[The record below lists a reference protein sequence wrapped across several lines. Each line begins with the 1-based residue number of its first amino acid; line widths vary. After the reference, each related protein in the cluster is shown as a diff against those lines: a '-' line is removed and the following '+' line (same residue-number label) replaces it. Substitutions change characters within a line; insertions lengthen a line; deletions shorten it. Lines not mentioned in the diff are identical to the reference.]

1 MKKTTPGRRD
11 RFVAK
16 LEEAINEA
24 EMTQSEL
31 ARRLGYDNANI
42 ITLFKKGNTR
52 VPLDKVVRIANILSL
67 DPAELLR
74 EWFMAYD
81 PEAFDSIES
90 VMGGP
95 FLTHA
100 ERSWVRGLRRFLETP
115 PIFDH
120 RWGDALAK
128 LVKQPET

>member
-1 MKKTTPGRRD
+1 MKKATTDNRD

-16 LEEAINEA
+16 LEEAINDA
-24 EMTQSEL
+24 EMTQVEL
-31 ARRLGYDNANI
+31 AERLGYDNANI

-81 PEAFDSIES
+81 AAALTSIEL

-95 FLTHA
+95 FLTQA
-100 ERSWVRGLRRFLETP
+100 ERSWIHGLRRFLETP
-115 PIFDH
+115 PPFDH
-120 RWGDALAK
+120 RWGEALTK
-128 LVKQPET
+128 LVKQPKT